1 MRDESTPKVYP
12 PELPIMPDDSDVQ
25 LKLIGKKIR
34 ASKEEIN
41 ENPRSR
47 SATLRV
53 AERFSP

>member
-1 MRDESTPKVYP
+1 
-12 PELPIMPDDSDVQ
+12 MPDNSDVQ

-53 AERFSP
+53 AERFSS